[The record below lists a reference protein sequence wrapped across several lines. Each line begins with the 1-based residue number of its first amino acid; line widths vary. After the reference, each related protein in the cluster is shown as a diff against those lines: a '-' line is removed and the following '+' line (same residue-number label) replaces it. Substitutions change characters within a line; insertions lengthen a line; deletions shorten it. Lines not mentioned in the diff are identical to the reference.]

1 MTTRLGKGDTI
12 LADVRTLPR
21 RRHTYEDGL
30 RSLTPLNHPFEKQ
43 ISPDEATRRWR
54 ITRERASVDTRRR
67 RDHSPSSATSNPCRA
82 APLENRG
89 GKKRK
94 PPRCCNCFRQQ
105 GLTRKRKKKK
115 AKRSRRRL
123 AKASR
128 RWLIGHYRFWFA
140 TEIGV
145 RPSVCVDMQP
155 RLLIKKKKRE
165 KFIPKAAMSGKQPD
179 PIGLCWTYTRIR
191 NSTLSKLRAPSANR
205 KPVGTL
211 ENCVGPLFFCY
222 FACPSSS
229 RHETSFVG
237 KNHTAHFFYI
247 FFYL

>member
-12 LADVRTLPR
+12 FADVRTLPR
-21 RRHTYEDGL
+21 RSHTYEDGL

-43 ISPDEATRRWR
+43 ISPGEATRRWR

-105 GLTRKRKKKK
+105 GLTRKRRKK

-155 RLLIKKKKRE
+155 RLLIKKKKKVYSQGRDVAKTTGSDWIMLDLHSYK
-165 KFIPKAAMSGKQPD
+165 KFYAVKVTGAFRQSEACWDTRK
-179 PIGLCWTYTRIR
+179 LCRSAFLLLLR
-191 NSTLSKLRAPSANR
+191 VSK
-205 KPVGTL
+205 
-211 ENCVGPLFFCY
+211 FFS
-222 FACPSSS
+222 P
-229 RHETSFVG
+229 
-237 KNHTAHFFYI
+237 
-247 FFYL
+247 